1 MQLYPQPSYLTLEA
15 AHIKAVSCEGPDKI
29 SNGLSLCS
37 NHHAFFDSGAFTI
50 SPHSNKFYIE
60 VSDRIVF
67 KGKDMWLSPYDMNQL
82 YVPDKA
88 IDKPG
93 LEFIEWHREN
103 VFVT

>member
-1 MQLYPQPSYLTLEA
+1 
-15 AHIKAVSCEGPDKI
+15 
-29 SNGLSLCS
+29 
-37 NHHAFFDSGAFTI
+37 
-50 SPHSNKFYIE
+50 
-60 VSDRIVF
+60 
-67 KGKDMWLSPYDMNQL
+67 MWLSPYDMNQL